1 MAKKAPSRR
10 TSGPKTTA
18 KPDSSVTISGTAR
31 VRNDLVGGDK
41 IIGDRVEGD
50 KIVVIGSPPASE
62 PPALPP
68 EIAAYVAWLQKQPQG
83 LSLIGVAG
91 GDMPLSLDQVY
102 VPLSLRSGLT
112 GRPRPG
118 KRSRESQ
125 LEECRENFEL
135 TDLFVRIDGFR
146 HAILLGRAGTG
157 KTTALKK
164 LVQLCL
170 PPTTKPP
177 TTGPGAIHL
186 PPGYVPLLVFLRRFT
201 DADLER
207 PLAAFLRDE
216 LARESR
222 GKLRAATLDA
232 LFSREHGRLLVLLD
246 GLDEIADPIRRTRF
260 CEHLAQQLHEDAC
273 EHLRIVLTSRPAGHD
288 PNAARLGKHFA
299 AVSLE
304 PLGPEQVPELVHRW
318 FGEAARCL
326 GDRYPRARATDH
338 ATRLVDALT
347 DSQFGRDLRI
357 MFSTPLFLTLLCVI
371 VQQGK
376 VMPSSRAI
384 FYQECLHV
392 LLERW
397 HLGKAS
403 ETTAAPRARGKLK
416 PEPSQP
422 AQVRLSAE
430 VAIDVLRPI
439 AYRLHAAGE
448 REDEDEDELA
458 DQIRERLAALG
469 RSEDADAVLQWL
481 RDRAAVIVEFGE
493 GKLGFFHLN
502 VQEYLAALHIVYE
515 GGDLLRK
522 LSQEFEKTWWH
533 ETARLVVSIGGKQVF
548 AELIGP
554 LLDGPH
560 IFDEALRGVL
570 RDCFLTAREIDL
582 QLVLDRLGGK
592 GPQEPARSIALL
604 GLMRGLER
612 GRRDPRFL
620 ASARGLAE
628 RTTDAGV
635 KAAALFAISDV
646 QTAEPAPKAYDV
658 AVLALDADDAAAQ
671 LLEGRLEGS
680 GLRVWRGGRYVAM
693 DRKQLALKVATVVL
707 LIGSTPWPTDAG
719 KFKMIRSTMR
729 MIGVV
734 ASGATAPMPDG
745 LDGVCRSG
753 WKNEEI
759 LGLLHP
765 QAAGS
770 REHEAFVESVT
781 GMRLVWVPGGL
792 FAMGSKELDAHS
804 LPVHPVRLNRYWIG
818 ETPVTNRQYEVFLRA
833 RPQQRKPRVW
843 NHPDYADPEQPV
855 VAVSWDDA
863 MAFCAWL
870 SEATGLK
877 VDLPSEAQ
885 WEFAARGT
893 ENRRYPWGDT
903 PTPDATRAC
912 FAKEKPAPVG
922 RYQAGRGPFGTLDQ
936 AGNVWEWCKDVWD
949 AGAYKTEAHQGAPLD
964 PLVETGDKKYRCRRG
979 GGFGETQA
987 ESALWLAAAFRYW
1000 GWRDLDGGNGFR
1012 VVVVAAIRPSRA

>member
-10 TSGPKTTA
+10 TTGPKTTA
-18 KPDSSVTISGTAR
+18 RPDSSVTISGTAR

-50 KIVVIGSPPASE
+50 KIVVIGSPPASD

-125 LEECRENFEL
+125 LEQCREHFEL

-232 LFSREHGRLLVLLD
+232 LFSREHDRLLVLLD
-246 GLDEIADPIRRTRF
+246 GLDEIADPVRRTRF

-273 EHLRIVLTSRPAGHD
+273 EHLRIVMTSRPARHD

-299 AVSLE
+299 AVSIE
-304 PLGPEQVPELVHRW
+304 PLGEEQVPKLVHRW
-318 FGEAARCL
+318 FGDAARCL
-326 GDRYPRARATDH
+326 GDRYPRGRATDD

-347 DSQFGRDLRI
+347 DSKFGRELRI

-376 VMPSSRAI
+376 AMPSSRAI

-397 HLGKAS
+397 HLGKDS
-403 ETTAAPRARGKLK
+403 EFGSAAPHARGKVK
-416 PEPSQP
+416 PDP
-422 AQVRLSAE
+422 AEVRLPAD

-439 AYRLHAAGE
+439 AYRLHAAGA

-458 DQIRERLAALG
+458 DQLHERLKELG
-469 RSEDADAVLQWL
+469 RGEAADDVLLWL
-481 RDRAAVIVEFGE
+481 RDRAAVLVELGE

-522 LSQEFEKTWWH
+522 LSQEFAQTWWH

-560 IFDEALRGVL
+560 MFDEALRGVL
-570 RDCFLTAREIDL
+570 RDCFLAAREIDL
-582 QLVLDRLGGK
+582 DVVLDRLDGK
-592 GPQEPARSIALL
+592 GGSQEPARLIALL

-612 GRRDPRFL
+612 GRRDPRFV
-620 ASARGLAE
+620 ACAHGLAG
-628 RTTDAGV
+628 RTSDADV
-635 KAAALFAISDV
+635 KAAALFAVSDL
-646 QTAEPAPKAYDV
+646 QTAAVTAKAWDV

-671 LLEGRLEGS
+671 ALEERLERS
-680 GLRVWRGGRYVAM
+680 GLLRVWRGGRYSGVE
-693 DRKQLALKVATVVL
+693 RKQLADDVSALVL
-707 LIGSTPWPTDAG
+707 LIGSAPWPTTAG
-719 KFKMIRSTMR
+719 RLKMIRNTVPR
-729 MIGVV
+729 IVGVV
-734 ASGATAPMPDG
+734 APGATMSIPG
-745 LDGVCRSG
+745 ITLDGVVDCRKG
-753 WKNEEI
+753 WRDAEI
-759 LGLLHP
+759 VGLLR
-765 QAAGS
+765 QRAIRS
-770 REHEAFVESVT
+770 REDEAFVEQVT
-781 GMRLVWVPGGL
+781 GMRLVPVPGGT
-792 FAMGSKELDAHS
+792 FAMGSKGLKNDS
-804 LPVHPVRLNRYWIG
+804 LPVHPVRLSRYWIG
-818 ETPVTNRQYEVFLRA
+818 ETPVTNRQYEVFL
-833 RPQQRKPRVW
+833 
-843 NHPDYADPEQPV
+843 
-855 VAVSWDDA
+855 
-863 MAFCAWL
+863 
-870 SEATGLK
+870 
-877 VDLPSEAQ
+877 
-885 WEFAARGT
+885 
-893 ENRRYPWGDT
+893 
-903 PTPDATRAC
+903 
-912 FAKEKPAPVG
+912 
-922 RYQAGRGPFGTLDQ
+922 
-936 AGNVWEWCKDVWD
+936 
-949 AGAYKTEAHQGAPLD
+949 
-964 PLVETGDKKYRCRRG
+964 
-979 GGFGETQA
+979 
-987 ESALWLAAAFRYW
+987 
-1000 GWRDLDGGNGFR
+1000 
-1012 VVVVAAIRPSRA
+1012 